1 MKITVKEVTG
11 KKGIKEFVLF
21 PFNLYKN
28 SKNWIPPLIQDEID
42 SFDPQK
48 NPVFENAIAKFFI
61 AYKNQT
67 AVGRIAVILNWNEIQ
82 QQHIQKVRFGWFD
95 FIDDIS
101 VSAALLEKAFE
112 IGKQH
117 QLEYVE
123 GPMGFSN
130 MDKVGVMI
138 EGFENLGTMAT
149 WYNYPYYSEHLEK
162 LGFTVEKEFVE
173 SIFYLKDITQP
184 ETYEKA
190 ASLIEKRYQLR
201 AVNFSTTQEIIP
213 YIDEMFDLFNRS
225 YAALPSFVAV
235 TDKQKEYF
243 KKKYLGM
250 INPKLVKFIFD
261 KEGKMVCFSV
271 VITSFSKAL
280 QKSKGKLFPFGF
292 YHFLKAKKNHETLL
306 FYLIGI
312 DPDYQKKGLIAIV
325 FRDYYRDF
333 VKMGTH
339 AFIQTPQLV
348 SNHSIQNLWRNFNAK
363 VYVKRNT
370 YRKNITAISE

>member
-1 MKITVKEVTG
+1 MRITVKEVTD
-11 KKGIKEFVLF
+11 KKGLKEFVLF

-28 SKNWIPPLIQDEID
+28 SKNWVPPLIKDEIE
-42 SFDPQK
+42 SFDSKK
-48 NPVFENAIAKFFI
+48 NPVFENATAKFFI

-67 AVGRIAVILNWNEIQ
+67 PVGRIAVILNWIEIQ
-82 QQHIQKVRFGWFD
+82 QQNIKKVRFGWFD
-95 FIDDIS
+95 FIDDLS

-117 QLEYVE
+117 QLDYLE

-138 EGFENLGTMAT
+138 EGFENMGTMAT
-149 WYNYPYYSEHLEK
+149 WYNYPYYSLHLEK
-162 LGFTVEKEFVE
+162 LGFAVEKEFIE
-173 SIFYLKDITQP
+173 SIFYLKDITRP
-184 ETYEKA
+184 ETYQKA
-190 ASLIEKRYQLR
+190 ASMIEKRYQLKT
-201 AVNFSTTQEIIP
+201 VNFSSTREIEP

-271 VITSFSKAL
+271 VITSFSEAL
-280 QKSKGKLFPFGF
+280 QKSGGKLFPFGF
-292 YHFLKAKKNHETLL
+292 YHFLKAKKNHKTIL

-312 DPDYQKKGLIAIV
+312 DPEYQKKGLIAIV

-333 VKMGTH
+333 SKMGTH

-348 SNHSIQNLWRNFNAK
+348 SNHSIQNLWRNFDAQ
-363 VYVKRNT
+363 VYVRRNT
-370 YRKNITAISE
+370 YRKNITVTPE